1 MEVQAFFPHLFL
13 VLLFRISSLLGV
25 GAAQPPVSQGMDP
38 VSCSVEALK
47 TLMRS
52 AGYSDHVSYVQK
64 LQGWELLTSPE
75 RHREGVALLGRA
87 MVVRSCWHT
96 RPVFRLTVR
105 VLQDPDLENH
115 MTALVFFTE
124 ASGRAGERVLQG
136 AVA

>member
-1 MEVQAFFPHLFL
+1 M
-13 VLLFRISSLLGV
+13 SLGHACRGTPPPSGALPRPAPPRPLHKGLTLGARPAV
-25 GAAQPPVSQGMDP
+25 
-38 VSCSVEALK
+38 
-47 TLMRS
+47 
-52 AGYSDHVSYVQK
+52 H
-64 LQGWELLTSPE
+64 
-75 RHREGVALLGRA
+75 RA

>member
-1 MEVQAFFPHLFL
+1 
-13 VLLFRISSLLGV
+13 
-25 GAAQPPVSQGMDP
+25 
-38 VSCSVEALK
+38 
-47 TLMRS
+47 
-52 AGYSDHVSYVQK
+52 
-64 LQGWELLTSPE
+64 
-75 RHREGVALLGRA
+75 